1 MAAPHV
7 KKVNPEE
14 QRKKFA
20 DLCQQDANDQM
31 EFFLKSFIFA
41 LDERWKEVST
51 LKQKFDK
58 YLKDLGGG
66 THSLNFVQAADFLQK
81 NGKTRIAQQIKDEL
95 ADIDLDKNAAISF
108 IEYLCLHYKAMILIE
123 YYKRHETKPVEDL
136 SDDGVGVVGVG
147 DKILEEL
154 FYPKVG
160 LPPELIEAIEA
171 FTGKK
176 KELAAKRK
184 DLETKA
190 ALGGVKG
197 NAAANELAQMDA
209 GDKTAMNRQE
219 VSLDAA
225 RRKALKSSSDVVLQ
239 KKKQAE
245 EDERKKA
252 EEDARA
258 RMAERRKAFEGA
270 GSGQAVTKDI
280 EKFNINKL
288 KKATTVD
295 KSAPVTK

>member
-1 MAAPHV
+1 MAAQ
-7 KKVNPEE
+7 KKVNPDEN
-14 QRKKFA
+14 RKKFA
-20 DLCQQDANDQM
+20 ELCGKDVDDQM

-51 LKQKFDK
+51 LRQKFGK
-58 YLKDLGGG
+58 YLKDLGNGAKD
-66 THSLNFVQAADFLQK
+66 LNFVQAADFLQK

-95 ADIDLDKNAAISF
+95 ADIDLDKNMAISL

-123 YYKRHETKPVEDL
+123 YYKRHEIKSVEDL
-136 SDDGVGVVGVG
+136 SDDAVGVVAVG

-171 FTGKK
+171 FTHKK
-176 KELAAKRK
+176 KEIEARRK

-190 ALGGVKG
+190 AAGGVKG
-197 NAAANELAQMDA
+197 NAATNELAQLDA
-209 GDKTAMNRQE
+209 ADKTAMNRQE

-225 RRKALKSSSDVVLQ
+225 RRKALKSSGDVVLDQ
-239 KKKQAE
+239 KKKKE

-252 EEDARA
+252 EDEARA
-258 RMAERRKAFEGA
+258 RMAERRKAFESANAPKGVNKA
-270 GSGQAVTKDI
+270 I
-280 EKFNINKL
+280 EGFNICKL
-288 KKATTVD
+288 KKAETVD
-295 KSAPVTK
+295 KSATK